1 MNLILLGAP
10 GAGKG
15 TQSEK
20 ISERY
25 GIPAIATGD
34 ILRKAIQEGTEMGKA
49 AKSYMDAGRLVPDE
63 VVIGIIRDYLA
74 SDACRNG
81 FILDG
86 FPRSIPQAEALD
98 AMGSSP
104 SDFLERNSE
113 LRIHAA
119 FSAFRHRFTSGEDL
133 ARLLCGAR
141 RALRTHGSL
150 QKAFL
155 SRYSAKD
162 ETLLPALNGFSR
174 ELCAF
179 FPDHASSL
187 LPSPENGSACKRLNL
202 MLRWLARSD
211 AVDPGGWELVPKSR
225 LLVPLDTHMFR
236 IAGALG
242 FHSRRSAD
250 LSAALEITRAFA
262 EFAPD
267 DPVKYDFSLTRFG
280 IHPLLGKKRF
290 PVQ

>member
-1 MNLILLGAP
+1 MKKN
-10 GAGKG
+10 
-15 TQSEK
+15 
-20 ISERY
+20 
-25 GIPAIATGD
+25 TGRFLENIYCTYTRREYVD
-34 ILRKAIQEGTEMGKA
+34 PDPVLFLYAYEGTDREIVALVASSLAYGRVGQIL
-49 AKSYMDAGRLVPDE
+49 KSVRA
-63 VVIGIIRDYLA
+63 
-74 SDACRNG
+74 
-81 FILDG
+81 
-86 FPRSIPQAEALD
+86 ALD

-225 LLVPLDTHMFR
+225 LLIPLDTHMFR